1 MTLSTQP
8 RQASP
13 STESARAFSRN
24 AVLLGRLLGAQ
35 VRLARRK
42 KRWSEVEAAE
52 RARVSR
58 ATLQKIERG
67 SPGVTLGLV
76 LEVCSVVGVPL
87 FGTTGV
93 ADLLER
99 TQLELAAQPKRI
111 RAARSEDP
119 VDDF

>member
-1 MTLSTQP
+1 MEHLNRKGRTRPGGDSQ
-8 RQASP
+8 
-13 STESARAFSRN
+13 RAFSRN
-24 AVLLGRLLGAQ
+24 AVLLGQLLGAQ
-35 VRLARRK
+35 VRLARRT
-42 KRWSEVEAAE
+42 KRWSEIEAAE

-67 SPGVTLGLV
+67 SLAVTLGLV

-99 TQLELAAQPKRI
+99 TQLQLAAQPKRI